1 MQTDKYCL
9 FEQIWAEGGYQVLAQ
24 VLLRKRF
31 GTFSSIRMIED
42 SEMFK
47 FCTIESLARS

>member
-9 FEQIWAEGGYQVLAQ
+9 FEQVWAEGGHQVLAQ
-24 VLLRKRF
+24 VLLKKQF

-47 FCTIESLARS
+47 LCTIESMAKI